1 MRLSRL
7 SRILKKRTPN
17 VSRPSAV
24 VIDFERAFGES
35 EKRGVAMGDGRG
47 WEEGA
52 DVLAVLI
59 NGPVTCSAIQL

>member
-7 SRILKKRTPN
+7 SCDPKKHTPK

-35 EKRGVAMGDGRG
+35 EKRGVAMGGG
-47 WEEGA
+47 CG
-52 DVLAVLI
+52 
-59 NGPVTCSAIQL
+59 